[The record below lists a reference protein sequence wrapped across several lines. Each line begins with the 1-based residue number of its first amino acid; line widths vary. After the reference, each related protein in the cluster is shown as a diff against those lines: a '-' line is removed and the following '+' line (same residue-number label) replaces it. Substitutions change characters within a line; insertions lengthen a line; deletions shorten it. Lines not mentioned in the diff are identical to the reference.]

1 MRGHLEKS
9 FQSIWL
15 PGVVDNSSSVKGADE
30 LVRYK
35 SNTEIGGWKEIRNRT
50 KTVMIIIKVST

>member
-9 FQSIWL
+9 LQSIWL
-15 PGVVDNSSSVKGADE
+15 PGGVVNSSILKGADE

-35 SNTEIGGWKEIRNRT
+35 SNTEVGGWKEIRNRT
-50 KTVMIIIKVST
+50 KTVMVIIKVST